1 MSCFFVWYGFLGDR
15 IAKGLECSAISHGWF
30 GVKGNLM
37 GLSFLLIG
45 KDTYSFSSL
54 VQWTFVNDNIPSS
67 LGKFL
72 IFCLY
77 NYYFWE
83 ETVHLGSVWIPLIAE
98 NWKYYNKIIF
108 KFVNSTVEPSF
119 KVVFGE
125 KNTYGSPK

>member
-1 MSCFFVWYGFLGDR
+1 
-15 IAKGLECSAISHGWF
+15 
-30 GVKGNLM
+30 M

-125 KNTYGSPK
+125 KNTYGSRK